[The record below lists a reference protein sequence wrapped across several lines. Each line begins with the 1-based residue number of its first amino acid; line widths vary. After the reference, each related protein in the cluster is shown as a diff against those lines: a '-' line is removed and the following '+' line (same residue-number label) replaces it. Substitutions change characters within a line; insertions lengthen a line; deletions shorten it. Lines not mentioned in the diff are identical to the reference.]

1 MVANLAAPLTCY
13 CAQIMTKTKLHYF
26 FFSALINSIVLTCYS
41 VASLQLQTHGIK
53 YRNPATVSCA
63 TSLHRQ
69 TKHNCEAARKSIVGS
84 RLHLSANQQN
94 DSYNGRSDD
103 DDDDNKNDEEFIN
116 MNDFI
121 NFDEIESKLFDD
133 LPEYGI
139 IRSVESPHSNFEPID
154 PLSVDDIEFWM
165 QKNSLRNKKQ
175 GKERMWSRFYPWV
188 TPLTSLLLPRRH
200 MPSSSS
206 TESLRMKNKTSNVGM
221 RKYTRNYND
230 IFSSPKLFRRF
241 MSTPNSARNLIFWL
255 NIIAFIY
262 QIITAVI
269 YLPGFNRVLASSFA
283 GDFYSAS
290 ALDNIVPQWTPL
302 EIVFRSLGVVG
313 GGAGVVI
320 ASGSSTRG
328 TMGRVIGR
336 GPIAAHSM
344 GPFFLDYAHQPF
356 PLSSLQKHRYLS
368 SGFIHGS
375 LLHLGMNMRA
385 LFSLP
390 SWLENGI
397 GKGVY
402 LSAYLVGIIS
412 GNIAQTLS
420 TIGVRAASSLCIGA
434 SGGICGLYGL
444 MLASLMKMGNSDAV
458 YYVVKHMMWLLL
470 FGFMVP
476 NVSNAGHLGGL
487 AGGWLIGY
495 LFGPGYE
502 RSYTLTRADG
512 FAKDSADWEFRQM
525 MGPGIYPNAERAILP
540 LRSLWMVVGLAF
552 VTNPELRVIPL
563 ALFKGVIQ
571 PGSLSGVR
579 RLIT

>member
-1 MVANLAAPLTCY
+1 M
-13 CAQIMTKTKLHYF
+13 MTKLHYLF
-26 FFSALINSIVLTCYS
+26 SSALINSIALS
-41 VASLQLQTHGIK
+41 WNPVASLQLQPRGMK
-53 YRNPATVSCA
+53 CRNPATSSSAAPFHRRSKHHCEDA
-63 TSLHRQ
+63 T
-69 TKHNCEAARKSIVGS
+69 KCIGVVIVRS
-84 RLHLSANQQN
+84 RLNLSAKQQN
-94 DSYNGRSDD
+94 NSNNGRSDD
-103 DDDDNKNDEEFIN
+103 DNDNANDDEFIN

-121 NFDEIESKLFDD
+121 NFDETESKIFDD

-139 IRSVESPHSNFEPID
+139 IRSLESPHTNFEPID

-175 GKERMWSRFYPWV
+175 RKERMWNRLFPWV

-200 MPSSSS
+200 IPSSSS
-206 TESLRMKNKTSNVGM
+206 TESLQIGM
-221 RKYTRNYND
+221 RKHTRNYND
-230 IFSSPKLFRRF
+230 IFSSPKYFRRF
-241 MSTPNSARNLIFWL
+241 MSKPNSARNFIFTL
-255 NIIAFIY
+255 NIIAYTY

-269 YLPGFNRVLASSFA
+269 YLPGFNRVLTRSIA
-283 GDFYSAS
+283 GDIYS
-290 ALDNIVPQWTPL
+290 QWTPL
-302 EIVFRSLGVVG
+302 EVVLRTLGVVG

-320 ASGSSTRG
+320 ASGSTMRG
-328 TMGRVIGR
+328 TMGKVIGR

-375 LLHLGMNMRA
+375 LLHLVMNMRA

-402 LSAYLVGIIS
+402 LSAYLIGIVS

-420 TIGVRAASSLCIGA
+420 TIGGRAASALCIGA

-444 MLASLMKMGNSDAV
+444 MLASLMKMRNSDAV

-470 FGFMVP
+470 FGFLVP

-512 FAKDSADWEFRQM
+512 FANDSADWEFRQM
-525 MGPGIYPNAERAILP
+525 MGPGIYPNAGRAIFQ
-540 LRSLWMVVGLAF
+540 LRSLWMVVGVALVAK
-552 VTNPELRVIPL
+552 PELRLIPL
-563 ALFKGVIQ
+563 ALLKGIIQ

-579 RLIT
+579 GLLM